1 MKTSVEISD
10 PLFEEARRVASERG
24 VSMRSLIELGLRRI
38 LAEEKSKLEN
48 FQLRDTRVQGQGLQP
63 DFRSAGWSEIRNAI
77 YGDA

>member
-63 DFRSAGWSEIRNAI
+63 DFSSASWSEIRNAI

>member
-48 FQLRDTRVQGQGLQP
+48 FQLRDTRVQGKGLQP
-63 DFRSAGWSEIRNAI
+63 DFSSASWSEIRNAI